1 MNIKEMREKD
11 EEALTKELGELYKAG
26 FSLRMQHAT
35 QQLSNTSELK
45 NNRRQ
50 IARVKTVL
58 QQKAD
63 AK

>member
-1 MNIKEMREKD
+1 MDMKELVAKD

-35 QQLSNTSELK
+35 QQLTNTSELK
-45 NNRRQ
+45 RNRRDV
-50 IARVKTVL
+50 ARVRTVL

>member
-1 MNIKEMREKD
+1 MEIKELVAKD

-35 QQLSNTSELK
+35 QQLTNTSELK
-45 NNRRQ
+45 RNRRDV
-50 IARVKTVL
+50 ARVRTVL

>member
-1 MNIKEMREKD
+1 MNMKELVEKD

-35 QQLSNTSELK
+35 QQLNNTSELK

>member
-1 MNIKEMREKD
+1 MNIKELVEKD

-35 QQLSNTSELK
+35 QQLTNTSELK
-45 NNRRQ
+45 KNRRQ
-50 IARVKTVL
+50 IAQVKTVL

>member
-1 MNIKEMREKD
+1 MNIKELVDKD

-35 QQLSNTSELK
+35 QQLTNTSELRK
-45 NNRRQ
+45 NRRD
-50 IARVKTVL
+50 IAQVKTVL